1 MADMAATVTTS
12 PDAKGIARTMLQQIG
27 NRTLA
32 AVHPSMLT
40 YGTLANGDTVLR
52 FLTGGTNGKRLR
64 KAEITYNRGRDT
76 YTVRSWVGGLA
87 WSTAGTTL
95 GYQCKYE
102 ADDVYCENLATVLVA
117 AVRAAGGRPRI

>member
-1 MADMAATVTTS
+1 VTEMMATVATA
-12 PDAKGIARTMLQQIG
+12 PEAKSVARTMLQQIG

-32 AVHPSMLT
+32 AVNPSMLT

-64 KAEITYNRGRDT
+64 KAEVTYNRGRDT
-76 YTVRSWVGGLA
+76 YTVRSWIGGLV
-87 WSTAGTTL
+87 WGEAGTTL

-102 ADDVYCENLATVLVA
+102 ADDVYCENLATVVVA